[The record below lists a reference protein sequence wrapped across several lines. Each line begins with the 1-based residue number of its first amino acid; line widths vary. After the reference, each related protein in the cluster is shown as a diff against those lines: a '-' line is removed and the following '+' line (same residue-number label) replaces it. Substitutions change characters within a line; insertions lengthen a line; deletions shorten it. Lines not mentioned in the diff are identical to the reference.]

1 MTEQGRELSELK
13 HEVVE
18 ARNQA
23 IKTDNQIKNLTF
35 DIKGFEKRFD
45 VLEGRVR
52 LSSIGVNL
60 IVAVTIAL
68 SAYMVYAL
76 RVQVFETEIVALK
89 EAVRDEHIAAQ
100 GKSDALNAKV
110 QAEDSKRADSE
121 SAAKLALTI
130 LNLTDSRQDTQA
142 ADVLEKLDVSHLSP
156 LERKLSEPKFT
167 ELRRRQAE
175 ALYREGRRHTADG
188 RYEQALT
195 PLRRAMALD
204 REGRFVGQARY
215 QLAWALWNSKHYD
228 EAEPLARE
236 IAKLSDRGAA
246 DEARYM
252 LATALTHLQRID
264 EAKRMFNQLIAQES
278 RFMGASRAYLSA
290 MERGTDLPI
299 DLPNGRIRLPRRPGT
314 PGFVPQGAMPIRP
327 RPETEAPEAPGP
339 AAGP

>member
-23 IKTDNQIKNLTF
+23 IKTDNQVKNLTF

-45 VLEGRVR
+45 LLEGRVR

-76 RVQVFETEIVALK
+76 RVQVFEAEIVSLK
-89 EAVRDEHIAAQ
+89 ESVREEHVAAQ
-100 GKSDALNAKV
+100 AKSDALAAKV
-110 QAEDSKRADSE
+110 QAEDSKQADSE
-121 SAAKLALTI
+121 AAAKLALTV
-130 LNLTDSRQDTQA
+130 LALADSRQDTQA
-142 ADVLEKLDVSHLSP
+142 ADVLEKLDVTHLSP
-156 LERKLSEPKFT
+156 LERKLSEPRFT
-167 ELRRRQAE
+167 DLRRRQAE
-175 ALYREGRRHTADG
+175 ALYRDGRRQVADG
-188 RYEQALT
+188 RYEQALR

-236 IAKLSDRGAA
+236 LSKLSDRGAA

-252 LATALTHLQRID
+252 LATALTHLQRTD
-264 EAKRMFNQLIAQES
+264 EAKRLFNQLIAQES
-278 RFMGASRAYLSA
+278 RFTGACRAYLA
-290 MERGTDLPI
+290 ALERGFDLPI
-299 DLPNGRIRLPRRPGT
+299 DLPNGRIRLPRR
-314 PGFVPQGAMPIRP
+314 QGAQPALPP
-327 RPETEAPEAPGP
+327 RPEAAAQAPLGP
-339 AAGP
+339 